1 MSAFVS
7 NLRPLEISGEVLTP
21 LFLMFPTLYNR
32 RHIFNTLQFAAETLK
47 KFSEEYMS
55 HSEKVFNLIT
65 DLYHIKTV
73 ELKTKIKHKFQ

>member
-7 NLRPLEISGEVLTP
+7 NLRPLEISGEVVTP

-32 RHIFNTLQFAAETLK
+32 RHILNTLQFAAETLR

-55 HSEKVFNLIT
+55 HSEKVFSLIT
-65 DLYHIKTV
+65 EV
-73 ELKTKIKHKFQ
+73 EG